1 MKTLLVSLATGRLAL
16 RQVPDSALL
25 TRNLPLFLPEGRTDA
40 RLRVMPAVRISR
52 LGLAVPEKFAGR
64 YFDSAT
70 LTALNVPSLPA
81 EDTDLVAD
89 NALVAG
95 EWGEV
100 PDDGRW
106 TVESGDGRR
115 AEWNLA
121 DTFVRAVAA
130 VSERSTLKT
139 GDIIAL
145 ADFTIDVDART
156 DERVALGLNGR
167 QVLNFKIK

>member
-25 TRNLPLFLPEGRTDA
+25 TRNLPLFLPEGRAEA

-52 LGLAVPEKFAGR
+52 LGLAVPERFAGR
-64 YFDSAT
+64 YFDAAT
-70 LTALNVPSLPA
+70 LTALNVPGLPPD
-81 EDTDLVAD
+81 DTDLVAD

-100 PDDGRW
+100 PCAGAW
-106 TVESGDGRR
+106 TAESSAGAV
-115 AEWNLA
+115 AEWA
-121 DTFVRAVAA
+121 VSDTFVRAVSA
-130 VSERSTLKT
+130 VSARSTLKT

-145 ADFTIDVDART
+145 ADFALDLEAPVDG
-156 DERVALGLNGR
+156 RVTLSLNGR

>member
-1 MKTLLVSLATGRLAL
+1 MKTLLASFATGRLSL

-25 TRNLPLFLPEGRTDA
+25 TRNLPLFLPEGREAALLT
-40 RLRVMPAVRISR
+40 VMPAVRICR

-70 LTALNVPSLPA
+70 LVALNVPAMPP

-100 PDDGRW
+100 PADGVW
-106 TVESGDGRR
+106 SIADAEGRR
-115 AEWNLA
+115 TDRTVGDA
-121 DTFVRAVAA
+121 FVRAVAA

-145 ADFTIDVDART
+145 ADFGMPVGARV
-156 DERVALGLNGR
+156 DERVTLALNGR